1 MKKTRLS
8 VDIDEEEYK
17 YLKMCCVK
25 LGMTIKDFVLK
36 ATIERVDSWEDIWM
50 LDRWEKDGTREEIE
64 RDRNNPEREVFAL
77 EFSNDD
83 VRFEKT
89 TYSNLERHAHGL

>member
-1 MKKTRLS
+1 MGKQLKKTRLS

-36 ATIERVDSWEDIWM
+36 ATIESVDSWEDIWM
-50 LDRWEKDGTREEIE
+50 LDREDEKLLNKINKRKKEKTISHEKFWEKVDK
-64 RDRNNPEREVFAL
+64 PQ
-77 EFSNDD
+77 
-83 VRFEKT
+83 
-89 TYSNLERHAHGL
+89 